1 MTPAIYARVAP
12 YLTVFTGQS
21 APDASTA
28 AAPVLTAMGL
38 DGPALVQAREARRPV
53 PGEGGPAMG
62 GAAGGTYS
70 IQSVAHLR
78 EGRTAGIRAVIRT
91 GGNGA
96 PGSAYTALDWQE
108 GTTAR

>member
-1 MTPAIYARVAP
+1 MSDLAIPDNASD
-12 YLTVFTGQS
+12 L
-21 APDASTA
+21 APDLA
-28 AAPVLTAMGL
+28 ALADHLRALPGVRAKADIGL
-38 DGPALVQAREARRPV
+38 V
-53 PGEGGPAMG
+53 
-62 GAAGGTYS
+62 AANGGTYS